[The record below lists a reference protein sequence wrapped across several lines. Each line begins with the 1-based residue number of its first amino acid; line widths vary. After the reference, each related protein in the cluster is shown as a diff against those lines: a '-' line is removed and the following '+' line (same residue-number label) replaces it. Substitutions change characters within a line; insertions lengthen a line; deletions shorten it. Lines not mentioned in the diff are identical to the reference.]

1 MCSKARLAEYGL
13 DDAED
18 SVANFLIL
26 SLQNDQM
33 SPALQVRIEDGD
45 NGCLTS
51 DVCPRKPRL
60 TTRGWRPASRPASP
74 RTT

>member
-18 SVANFLIL
+18 SVANYLIL

-33 SPALQVRIEDGD
+33 SPALQVRIADSD
-45 NGCLTS
+45 N
-51 DVCPRKPRL
+51 
-60 TTRGWRPASRPASP
+60 
-74 RTT
+74 